1 MKRIAILLAFLA
13 TSATVLV
20 AQNLSVKGTVYDFDS
35 GDVLTPAAVQIFKIS
50 GTDSTYINGT
60 STDDDGVFVINNLS
74 AGNYV
79 ARVSFLGYDNAD
91 KNFSLRSGTPT
102 TDLGKITMRG
112 GQMLDEVAINA
123 VVAKVQMINDTVMFN
138 SAAYK
143 LPEGSSVEDLIRK
156 LPGVQIGSDGN
167 ITVNGKTVSRILVNG
182 KEFFNDDKTVALTQL
197 TADMIEKVKAYEK
210 QSDLARQTG
219 IDDGEEET
227 VLDLQVKKGMAKGWF
242 GNLSVGGGAP
252 LEKEGFDV
260 AALYQVNASLNRFD
274 EDKQFTIMGSASQS
288 SGGMGGFGGMRM
300 GGGVGMGMGGMG
312 MGGGFG
318 GMAGGGGGV
327 NKSYSGGANF
337 AMNLGEEKSQDNYE
351 WEVGGS
357 VNWSHSD
364 NESSSKSSGEQWYT
378 GGMHTYSNSISSNN
392 SGSNSLSGQ
401 LRIEWNKD
409 NYTSLLFQPQFSY
422 SKSNSGSESNSM
434 TFNKDPYQYALS
446 PLDTTTVYSASYN
459 PNNLDLDPLA
469 SYLDSLNDALW
480 NSQHSLNKSNNES
493 KSASGNL
500 QFVRRFGNRGRNVSV
515 RGTYNYSVQTGD
527 QYQRNYQV
535 TSNNVVAGGFGGG
548 AGAGM
553 GGGSAAGMGGGSGA
567 GMGGGSGLYGG
578 GSGASA
584 VVRDTSDLKR
594 LNDNPSDRIN
604 WSVQATYSEPI
615 ATGTYLQFS
624 YQFQYSKQ
632 NSDRAT
638 YDINNDTWGNPWSKP
653 VWLYEDNEKVIN
665 DQLSTNTYYYNLDQT
680 AQIQFRK
687 NATDQSYNFT
697 VGLSVLPQ
705 YSKMNYTGMG
715 LKDTILERTVFNWT
729 PTVQFRY
736 RVTRQEQ
743 INIRYNGRSS
753 QPSMQQLLPITDN
766 SNPLRVSSGNP
777 GLKPTFNNQLS
788 LGYQKY
794 NPVTMGSFNINTS
807 LSNTLRQIQSK
818 TTLLANGGTESRPE
832 NMDGFWANWSANA
845 SVMYNYT
852 FPDDRYS
859 IMSNTSGNF
868 NHQEGWASIVGQEA
882 QLRKTNT
889 TGANESLSAEY
900 RDDYLT
906 VSLDGTL
913 RYQHSTNDL
922 QPERNMD
929 TYDFSYGTSF
939 MAYIPWRNMRLG
951 SDLNMNSRRGYDAEM
966 NTDELIWNASL
977 SFSFLKGNK
986 ASLSLAAYDI
996 LHQRS
1001 TVSRSMSAT
1010 SRTDTENKNITSYFM
1025 ATLTYRL
1032 SLMGDRN
1039 SRQQLRGRGG
1049 MGGGFGGGMG
1059 GFGGGMG
1066 GFGGGMGGGMPMG
1079 GGGFGG
1085 GMF

>member
-1 MKRIAILLAFLA
+1 MKRIATLLAFLT
-13 TSATVLV
+13 TSVTVMF
-20 AQNLSVKGTVYDFDS
+20 AQNLSVKGSVYDFDS
-35 GDVLTPAAVQIFKIS
+35 AEPMYPAAVQIFQIS

-60 STDDDGVFVINNLS
+60 STEEDGTFVINNLKP
-74 AGNYV
+74 GNYV
-79 ARVSFLGYDNAD
+79 ARASFMGYDNAD
-91 KNFSLRSGTPT
+91 KNFSLRSGTT
-102 TDLGKITMRG
+102 VTDLGKITMRG
-112 GQMLDEVAINA
+112 GQMLDEVAVSA

-167 ITVNGKTVSRILVNG
+167 ITVNGKSVSRILVNG

-318 GMAGGGGGV
+318 GMTGGGGGGV

-337 AMNLGEEKSQDNYE
+337 AMNLGDEVSSDNYE

-357 VNWSHSD
+357 INWSHSD
-364 NESSSKSSGEQWYT
+364 NQSSSKSSGEQWYT
-378 GGMHTYSNSISSNN
+378 GGTHTYTNSESSNN

-422 SKSNSGSESNSM
+422 SKSNSGSESNSK
-434 TFNKDPYQYALS
+434 TFNKDPYKYAQS
-446 PLDTTTVYSASYN
+446 PLYDTTAYSQAFN
-459 PNNLDLDPLA
+459 PNNLDLDPA
-469 SYLDSLNDALW
+469 ANYLDSLHAALW
-480 NSQHSLNKSNNES
+480 NSQHSLNKSENIS

-500 QFVRRFGNRGRNVSV
+500 QFVRRFGNRGRNVSI
-515 RGTYNYSVQTGD
+515 RGNYNISNQEGD
-527 QYQRNYQV
+527 QYQRNYQI
-535 TSNNVVAGGFGGG
+535 TSSNVMAGGYGGG

-553 GGGSAAGMGGGSGA
+553 GGGSGA
-567 GMGGGSGLYGG
+567 T
-578 GSGASA
+578 
-584 VVRDTSDLKR
+584 VVKRDTSDLKR
-594 LNDNPSDRIN
+594 LNDNPSDRLS

-638 YDINNDTWGNPWSKP
+638 YDINNDTWGNPWNMP
-653 VWLYEDNEKVIN
+653 EWVYQDNEKVLN
-665 DQLSTNTYYYNLDQT
+665 EKLSTNSYYYNLDQT

-715 LKDTILERTVFNWT
+715 VTDTLLERTVFNWT

-753 QPSMQQLLPITDN
+753 QPQMSQLLDIRDD

-807 LSNTLRQIQSK
+807 VSNTLRQIQSK
-818 TTLLANGGTESRPE
+818 TTLLENGGTESRPE
-832 NMDGFWANWSANA
+832 NMDGFWANWNANA

-859 IMSNTSGNF
+859 IMSNTSGNYS
-868 NHQEGWASIVGQEA
+868 HQEGWASIVGQEA

-929 TYDFSYGTSF
+929 TYDYSYGTSL
-939 MAYIPWRNMRLG
+939 MAYIPWRNMRVG
-951 SDLNMNSRRGYDAEM
+951 SDLNMNSRRGYDSEM

-1001 TVSRSMSAT
+1001 TVNRSMSAT

-1079 GGGFGG
+1079 GGMG

>member
-1 MKRIAILLAFLA
+1 MKRIATLLAFLA
-13 TSATVLV
+13 TSATALI

-35 GDVLTPAAVQIFKIS
+35 AEPLSPAAVQIYQIA
-50 GTDSTYINGT
+50 GTDSTYIGGT
-60 STDDDGVFVINNLS
+60 STDDDGAFVINNLN
-74 AGNYV
+74 AGNFV
-79 ARVSFLGYDNAD
+79 AKVTFIGYDD
-91 KNFSLRSGTPT
+91 VYKNFTLRSGSGT

-112 GQMLDEVAINA
+112 GQMLDEVAISA

-242 GNLSVGGGAP
+242 GNISVGGGAP

-274 EDKQFTIMGSASQS
+274 EDKQFTVMGSASQS

-327 NKSYSGGANF
+327 NKSYSAGANF
-337 AMNLGEEKSQDNYE
+337 AVNLGDEVSSDNYQYE
-351 WEVGGS
+351 LGGS

-364 NESSSKSSGEQWYT
+364 NQSSSKTNSWNAYTSTETWSRNVSSSG
-378 GGMHTYSNSISSNN
+378 
-392 SGSNSLSGQ
+392 SGSNSLSAQ
-401 LRIEWNKD
+401 MRIEWNKD

-422 SKSNSGSESNSM
+422 SESDSWSESQQAQFRS
-434 TFNKDPYQYALS
+434 DPWRIMS
-446 PLDTTTVYSASYN
+446 DPLDTATIYN
-459 PNNLDLDPLA
+459 RSNYPYDQFDIDPNSLDPVA
-469 SYLDSLNDALW
+469 DFVDSLYDYYAKAIW
-480 NSQHSLNKSNNES
+480 NTQNSANNSLSKS

-515 RGTYNYSVQTGD
+515 RGSYNLSHSDSEQK
-527 QYQRNYQV
+527 QRNDQTYYYTPVPTQ
-535 TSNNVVAGGFGGG
+535 NLIRRF
-548 AGAGM
+548 
-553 GGGSAAGMGGGSGA
+553 
-567 GMGGGSGLYGG
+567 
-578 GSGASA
+578 
-584 VVRDTSDLKR
+584 
-594 LNDNPSDRIN
+594 NDNPSDRNSYNI
-604 WSVQATYSEPI
+604 QTTYSEPI
-615 ATGTYLQFS
+615 GTGTYLQFS
-624 YQFQYSKQ
+624 YQYSYSEQ

-638 YDINNDTWGNPWSKP
+638 YNVPDVNYGLDDYWDYTVNANDRDS
-653 VWLYEDNEKVIN
+653 L
-665 DQLSTNTYYYNLDQT
+665 QSTNSYYYNYDQT
-680 AQIQFRK
+680 IQLQFRK

-697 VGLSVLPQ
+697 VGLSILPQ
-705 YSKMNYTGMG
+705 HSKMNYTGMG
-715 LKDTILERTVFNWT
+715 LTDTLLERTVFNWT

-753 QPSMQQLLPITDN
+753 QPSMQQLLPIRDD
-766 SNPLRVSSGNP
+766 SNPLRISSGNP

-807 LSNTLRQIQSK
+807 ISNTLRQIQNKSI
-818 TTLLANGGTESRPE
+818 LLANGGNESMPV
-832 NMDGFWANWSANA
+832 NMDGFWANWNANA

-859 IMSNTSGNF
+859 ITSNTSGNF
-868 NHQEGWASIVGQEA
+868 SHQEGWASELNQDPK
-882 QLRKTNT
+882 LRTTKT
-889 TGANESLSAEY
+889 TGANENLTAEY

-906 VSLDGTL
+906 ISLDGSL
-913 RYQHSTNDL
+913 RYQHSTNDID
-922 QPERNMD
+922 PSRNMD
-929 TYDFSYGTSF
+929 TYDYSYGTSL

-951 SDLNMNSRRGYDAEM
+951 SDLNMNSRRGYDGDM
-966 NTDELIWNASL
+966 NRDELIWNASM

-1010 SRTDTENKNITSYFM
+1010 SRSDTESKNITSYFM

-1039 SRQQLRGRGG
+1039 SRAQLRGNMGG
-1049 MGGGFGGGMG
+1049 M

-1079 GGGFGG
+1079 GGMGGGFGG
-1085 GMF
+1085 GMGGRF

>member
-1 MKRIAILLAFLA
+1 MKRIATLLAFLT
-13 TSATVLV
+13 TSVTVMF
-20 AQNLSVKGTVYDFDS
+20 AQNLSVKGSVYDFDS
-35 GDVLTPAAVQIFKIS
+35 AEPMYPAAVQIFQIS

-60 STDDDGVFVINNLS
+60 STEEDGTFVINNLKP
-74 AGNYV
+74 GNYV
-79 ARVSFLGYDNAD
+79 ARASFMGYDNAD
-91 KNFSLRSGTPT
+91 KNFSLRSGTT
-102 TDLGKITMRG
+102 VTDLGKITMRG
-112 GQMLDEVAINA
+112 GQMLDEVAVSA

-167 ITVNGKTVSRILVNG
+167 ITVNGKSVSRILVNG

-318 GMAGGGGGV
+318 GMTGGGGGGV

-337 AMNLGEEKSQDNYE
+337 AMNLGDEVSSDNYE

-357 VNWSHSD
+357 INWSHSD
-364 NESSSKSSGEQWYT
+364 NQSSSKSSGEQWYT
-378 GGMHTYSNSISSNN
+378 GGTHTYTNSESSNN

-422 SKSNSGSESNSM
+422 SKSNSGSESNSK
-434 TFNKDPYQYALS
+434 TFNKDPYKYAQS
-446 PLDTTTVYSASYN
+446 PLYDTTAYSQAFN
-459 PNNLDLDPLA
+459 PNNLDLDPA
-469 SYLDSLNDALW
+469 ANYLDSLHAALW
-480 NSQHSLNKSNNES
+480 NSQHSLNKSENIS

-500 QFVRRFGNRGRNVSV
+500 QFVRRFGNRGRNVSI
-515 RGTYNYSVQTGD
+515 RGNYNISNQEGD
-527 QYQRNYQV
+527 QYQRNYQI
-535 TSNNVVAGGFGGG
+535 TSSNVMAGGYGGG

-553 GGGSAAGMGGGSGA
+553 GGGSGA
-567 GMGGGSGLYGG
+567 T
-578 GSGASA
+578 
-584 VVRDTSDLKR
+584 VVKRDTSDLKR
-594 LNDNPSDRIN
+594 LNDNPSDRLS

-638 YDINNDTWGNPWSKP
+638 YDINNDTWGNPWNMP
-653 VWLYEDNEKVIN
+653 EWVYQDNEKVLN
-665 DQLSTNTYYYNLDQT
+665 EKLSTNSYYYNLDQT

-715 LKDTILERTVFNWT
+715 VTDTLLERTVFNWT

-753 QPSMQQLLPITDN
+753 QPQMSQLLDIRDD

-807 LSNTLRQIQSK
+807 VSNTLRQIQSK
-818 TTLLANGGTESRPE
+818 TTLLENGGTESRPE
-832 NMDGFWANWSANA
+832 NMDGFWANWNANA

-859 IMSNTSGNF
+859 IMSNTSGNYS
-868 NHQEGWASIVGQEA
+868 HQEGWASIVGQEA

-929 TYDFSYGTSF
+929 TYDYSYGTSL
-939 MAYIPWRNMRLG
+939 MAYIPWRNMRVG
-951 SDLNMNSRRGYDAEM
+951 SDLNMNSRRGYDSEM

-1039 SRQQLRGRGG
+1039 SRQQLRVYHRRGEA
-1049 MGGGFGGGMG
+1049 
-1059 GFGGGMG
+1059 
-1066 GFGGGMGGGMPMG
+1066 
-1079 GGGFGG
+1079 
-1085 GMF
+1085 

>member
-1 MKRIAILLAFLA
+1 MKRIATLLAFLA
-13 TSATVLV
+13 TSATALI

-35 GDVLTPAAVQIFKIS
+35 AEPLSPAAVQIYQIA
-50 GTDSTYINGT
+50 GTDSTYIGGT
-60 STDDDGVFVINNLS
+60 STDDDGAFTINNLN
-74 AGNYV
+74 AGNFV
-79 ARVSFLGYDNAD
+79 AKVTFIGYDD
-91 KNFSLRSGTPT
+91 VYKNFTLRSGSGT

-112 GQMLDEVAINA
+112 GQMLDEVAISA

-242 GNLSVGGGAP
+242 GNISVGGGAP
-252 LEKEGFDV
+252 LEKEGFDI

-274 EDKQFTIMGSASQS
+274 EDKQFTVMGSASQS
-288 SGGMGGFGGMRM
+288 SGGMSGFGGMRM

-327 NKSYSGGANF
+327 NKSYSAGANF
-337 AMNLGEEKSQDNYE
+337 AVNLGDEVSSDNYQYE
-351 WEVGGS
+351 LGGS

-364 NESSSKSSGEQWYT
+364 NQSSSKTNSWNAYTSTETWSRNVSSSG
-378 GGMHTYSNSISSNN
+378 
-392 SGSNSLSGQ
+392 SGSNSLSAQ
-401 LRIEWNKD
+401 MRIEWNKD

-422 SKSNSGSESNSM
+422 SESDSWSESQQAQFRS
-434 TFNKDPYQYALS
+434 DPWKIMS
-446 PLDTTTVYSASYN
+446 DPLDTATIYN
-459 PNNLDLDPLA
+459 RSNYPYEQFDIDPNSLDPVA
-469 SYLDSLNDALW
+469 DFVDSLYDYYAKAIW
-480 NSQHSLNKSNNES
+480 NTQNSANNSLSKS

-515 RGTYNYSVQTGD
+515 RGSYNLSHSDSEQK
-527 QYQRNYQV
+527 QRNDQTYYYTPVPTQ
-535 TSNNVVAGGFGGG
+535 NLIRRF
-548 AGAGM
+548 
-553 GGGSAAGMGGGSGA
+553 
-567 GMGGGSGLYGG
+567 
-578 GSGASA
+578 
-584 VVRDTSDLKR
+584 
-594 LNDNPSDRIN
+594 NDNPSDRNSYNI
-604 WSVQATYSEPI
+604 QTTYSEPI
-615 ATGTYLQFS
+615 GTGTYLQFS
-624 YQFQYSKQ
+624 YQYSYSEQ

-638 YDINNDTWGNPWSKP
+638 YNVPDVNYGLDDYWDYTINANDRDS
-653 VWLYEDNEKVIN
+653 L
-665 DQLSTNTYYYNLDQT
+665 QSTNSYYYNYDQT
-680 AQIQFRK
+680 IQLQFRK

-697 VGLSVLPQ
+697 VGLSILPQ
-705 YSKMNYTGMG
+705 HSKMNYTGMG
-715 LKDTILERTVFNWT
+715 LKDTLLERTVFNWT

-753 QPSMQQLLPITDN
+753 QPSMQQLLPIRDD
-766 SNPLRVSSGNP
+766 SNPLRISSGNP

-807 LSNTLRQIQSK
+807 ISNTLRQIQNKSI
-818 TTLLANGGTESRPE
+818 LLANGGNESMPV
-832 NMDGFWANWSANA
+832 NMDGFWANWNANA
-845 SVMYNYT
+845 SIMYNYT

-859 IMSNTSGNF
+859 ITSNTSGNF
-868 NHQEGWASIVGQEA
+868 SHQEGWASELNQDPK
-882 QLRKTNT
+882 LRTTKT
-889 TGANESLSAEY
+889 TGANENLTAEY

-906 VSLDGTL
+906 ISLDGSL
-913 RYQHSTNDL
+913 RYQHSTNDID
-922 QPERNMD
+922 PSRNMD
-929 TYDFSYGTSF
+929 TYDYSYGTSL

-951 SDLNMNSRRGYDAEM
+951 SDLNMNSRRGYDGDM
-966 NTDELIWNASL
+966 NRDELIWNASM

-1010 SRTDTENKNITSYFM
+1010 SRSDTESKNITSYFM

-1039 SRQQLRGRGG
+1039 SRAQLRGNMGG
-1049 MGGGFGGGMG
+1049 M

-1079 GGGFGG
+1079 GGMGGGFGG
-1085 GMF
+1085 GMGGRF

>member
-1 MKRIAILLAFLA
+1 MKRIATLLAFLA
-13 TSATVLV
+13 TSATALI

-35 GDVLTPAAVQIFKIS
+35 AEPLSPAAVQIYQIA
-50 GTDSTYINGT
+50 GTDSTYIGGT
-60 STDDDGVFVINNLS
+60 STDDDGAFTINNLN
-74 AGNYV
+74 AGNFV
-79 ARVSFLGYDNAD
+79 AKVTFIGYDD
-91 KNFSLRSGTPT
+91 VYKNFTLRSGSGT

-112 GQMLDEVAINA
+112 GQMLDEVAISA

-242 GNLSVGGGAP
+242 GNISVGGGAP

-274 EDKQFTIMGSASQS
+274 EDKQFTVMGSASQS

-327 NKSYSGGANF
+327 NKSYSAGANF
-337 AMNLGEEKSQDNYE
+337 AVNLGDEVSSDNYQYE
-351 WEVGGS
+351 LGGS

-364 NESSSKSSGEQWYT
+364 NQSSSKTNSWNAYTSTETWSRNVSSSG
-378 GGMHTYSNSISSNN
+378 
-392 SGSNSLSGQ
+392 SGSNSLSAQ
-401 LRIEWNKD
+401 MRIEWNKD

-422 SKSNSGSESNSM
+422 SESDSWSESQQAQFRS
-434 TFNKDPYQYALS
+434 DPWKIMS
-446 PLDTTTVYSASYN
+446 DPLDTATIYN
-459 PNNLDLDPLA
+459 RSNYPYEQFDIDPNSLDPVA
-469 SYLDSLNDALW
+469 DFVDSLYDYYAKAIW
-480 NSQHSLNKSNNES
+480 NTQNSANNSLSKS

-515 RGTYNYSVQTGD
+515 RGSYNLSHSDSEQK
-527 QYQRNYQV
+527 QRNDQTYYYTPVPTQ
-535 TSNNVVAGGFGGG
+535 NLIRRF
-548 AGAGM
+548 
-553 GGGSAAGMGGGSGA
+553 
-567 GMGGGSGLYGG
+567 
-578 GSGASA
+578 
-584 VVRDTSDLKR
+584 
-594 LNDNPSDRIN
+594 NDNPSDRNSYNI
-604 WSVQATYSEPI
+604 QTTYSEPI
-615 ATGTYLQFS
+615 GTGTYLQFS
-624 YQFQYSKQ
+624 YQYSYSEQ

-638 YDINNDTWGNPWSKP
+638 YNVPDVNYGLDDYWDYTINANDRDS
-653 VWLYEDNEKVIN
+653 L
-665 DQLSTNTYYYNLDQT
+665 QSTNSYYYNYDQT
-680 AQIQFRK
+680 IQLQFRK

-697 VGLSVLPQ
+697 VGLSILPQ
-705 YSKMNYTGMG
+705 HSKMNYTGMG
-715 LKDTILERTVFNWT
+715 LKDTLLERTVFNWT

-753 QPSMQQLLPITDN
+753 QPSMQQLLPIRDD
-766 SNPLRVSSGNP
+766 SNPLRISSGNP

-807 LSNTLRQIQSK
+807 ISNTLRQIQNKSI
-818 TTLLANGGTESRPE
+818 LLANGGNESMPV
-832 NMDGFWANWSANA
+832 NMDGFWANWNANA
-845 SVMYNYT
+845 SIMYNYT

-859 IMSNTSGNF
+859 ITSNTSGNF
-868 NHQEGWASIVGQEA
+868 SHQEGWASELNQDPK
-882 QLRKTNT
+882 LRTTKT
-889 TGANESLSAEY
+889 TGANENLTAEY

-906 VSLDGTL
+906 ISLDGSL
-913 RYQHSTNDL
+913 RYQHSTNDID
-922 QPERNMD
+922 PSRNMD
-929 TYDFSYGTSF
+929 TYDYSYGTSL

-951 SDLNMNSRRGYDAEM
+951 SDLNMNSRRGYDGDM
-966 NTDELIWNASL
+966 NRDELIWNASM

-1010 SRTDTENKNITSYFM
+1010 SRSDTESKNITSYFM

-1039 SRQQLRGRGG
+1039 SRAQLRGNMGG
-1049 MGGGFGGGMG
+1049 M

-1079 GGGFGG
+1079 GGMGGGFGG
-1085 GMF
+1085 GMGGRF

>member
-1 MKRIAILLAFLA
+1 MKRIATLLALLA
-13 TSATVLV
+13 TSATALL

-35 GDVLTPAAVQIFKIS
+35 AEPLSPAAVQIYQIA
-50 GTDSTYINGT
+50 GTDSTYIGGT
-60 STDDDGVFVINNLS
+60 STDDDGVFVVNNLS
-74 AGNYV
+74 AGNFRAKV
-79 ARVSFLGYDNAD
+79 TFLGYDD
-91 KNFSLRSGTPT
+91 VYKNFTLRSGSGT

-112 GQMLDEVAINA
+112 GQMLEEVAINA

-156 LPGVQIGSDGN
+156 LPGVQISSDGN
-167 ITVNGKTVSRILVNG
+167 ITVNGKQVSRILVNG

-252 LEKEGFDV
+252 LEKEGFDI

-318 GMAGGGGGV
+318 GMTGGGGGV
-327 NKSYSGGANF
+327 SKSYSGGANF
-337 AMNLGEEKSQDNYE
+337 AMNLGNEVSSDNYQY
-351 WEVGGS
+351 EVGGS
-357 VNWSHSD
+357 INWSHSD

-378 GGMHTYSNSISSNN
+378 GGMHTYSNSKSSNN
-392 SGSNSLSGQ
+392 SGSESLSGQ

-422 SKSNSGSESNSM
+422 SKSNSGSASESK
-434 TFNKDPYQYALS
+434 TFNKDPYKYAFS
-446 PLDTTTVYSASYN
+446 PLDTTTIYSVNYN
-459 PNNLDLDPLA
+459 PNNLDLDPAA

-480 NSQHSLNKSNNES
+480 NSQQSLNKSNNVS
-493 KSASGNL
+493 TSASGNL
-500 QFVRRFGNRGRNVSV
+500 QFVRRFGNRGRNVSI
-515 RGTYNYSVQTGD
+515 RGTYNYSNQTGE
-527 QYQRNYQV
+527 QYQRNYQI
-535 TSNNVVAGGFGGG
+535 TSNNVMTGGFGGG
-548 AGAGM
+548 AA
-553 GGGSAAGMGGGSGA
+553 GGGAAPA
-567 GMGGGSGLYGG
+567 TT
-578 GSGASA
+578 
-584 VVRDTSDLKR
+584 VKRDTTDLKR
-594 LNDNPSDRIN
+594 LNDNPSDRLN

-615 ATGTYLQFS
+615 STGTYLQFS

-638 YDINNDTWGNPWSKP
+638 YDINNDTWGNPWDQP
-653 VWLYEDNEKVIN
+653 QWIYEDNEKVIN
-665 DQLSTNTYYYNLDQT
+665 QKLSTNSYYYNLDQT

-705 YSKMNYTGMG
+705 YSKMNYSGMG
-715 LKDTILERTVFNWT
+715 VTDTLLERTVFNWT

-753 QPSMQQLLPITDN
+753 QPQMSQLLDIRDDTD
-766 SNPLRVSSGNP
+766 PFRVSSGNP
-777 GLKPTFNNQLS
+777 DLDPTFNNQLS
-788 LGYQKY
+788 IGYQKY

-807 LSNTLRQIQSK
+807 ISNTLRQIQNRSYQ
-818 TTLLANGGTESRPE
+818 LENGGTRSLPE
-832 NMDGFWANWSANA
+832 NIEGFWANWNANA

-859 IMSNTSGNF
+859 IMSNTSANYQ
-868 NHQEGWASIVGQEA
+868 HQQGYAAKLKQDAV
-882 QLRKTNT
+882 LRTTQT
-889 TGANESLSAEY
+889 TGASESLSAEY

-906 VSLDGTL
+906 VSLDGSL
-913 RYQHSTNDL
+913 RYNHSTNDVN
-922 QPERNMD
+922 PENNMD
-929 TYDFSYGTSF
+929 TYDYSYGTSI

-951 SDLNMNSRRGYDAEM
+951 SDLNMNSRRGYTGDM
-966 NTDELIWNASL
+966 NRDELIWNASL

-1001 TVSRSMSAT
+1001 TVNRSMST
-1010 SRTDTENKNITSYFM
+1010 TTISDSETKNITSYFM

-1049 MGGGFGGGMG
+1049 MGGGFGGG
-1059 GFGGGMG
+1059 FGGGMG

-1085 GMF
+1085 GMMF

>member
-1 MKRIAILLAFLA
+1 MKRIATLLAFLA
-13 TSATVLV
+13 TSATVLL
-20 AQNLSVKGTVYDFDS
+20 AQNLSVKGTVYDYDTADPLS
-35 GDVLTPAAVQIFKIS
+35 PAAVQIYQIS
-50 GTDSTYINGT
+50 GTDSTYIGGN

-74 AGNYV
+74 AGNYR
-79 ARVSFLGYDNAD
+79 ARISYLGYDD
-91 KNFSLRSGTPT
+91 VIKNFTLRSGSGT

-112 GQMLDEVAINA
+112 GQMLDEVAISA

-252 LEKEGFDV
+252 LEKEGFEL

-318 GMAGGGGGV
+318 GMSGGGGGGV
-327 NKSYSGGANF
+327 NKSYSAGANF
-337 AMNLGEEKSQDNYE
+337 AMNLGREISSDNYE
-351 WEVGGS
+351 YEVGGS
-357 VNWSHSD
+357 INWSHSD
-364 NESSSKSSGEQWYT
+364 NQSSSKTNGWNAYTSTETWSRSVSS
-378 GGMHTYSNSISSNN
+378 SA

-401 LRIEWNKD
+401 MRIEWNKD
-409 NYTSLLFQPQFSY
+409 TYTSLLFQPQVSY
-422 SKSNSGSESNSM
+422 SKSDSRSESQNAQFRS
-434 TFNKDPYQYALS
+434 DPWKIMS
-446 PLDTTTVYSASYN
+446 DPLDTSTIYN
-459 PNNLDLDPLA
+459 RINYPYAEFDIDPNSLDPDA
-469 SYLDSLNDALW
+469 DFVDSLYDYYAKAIW
-480 NSQHSLNKSNNES
+480 NTQNSANNSISES

-515 RGTYNYSVQTGD
+515 RGTYNLSHSESIQK
-527 QYQRNYQV
+527 QRNDQTYYYTPAPTQ
-535 TSNNVVAGGFGGG
+535 N
-548 AGAGM
+548 
-553 GGGSAAGMGGGSGA
+553 
-567 GMGGGSGLYGG
+567 LI
-578 GSGASA
+578 
-584 VVRDTSDLKR
+584 KR
-594 LNDNPSDRIN
+594 YNDNPSDRNSFNI
-604 WSVQATYSEPI
+604 QGTYSEPI
-615 ATGTYLQFS
+615 GTGTYLQFS
-624 YQFQYSKQ
+624 YQYSYSEQ

-638 YDINNDTWGNPWSKP
+638 YNVPAANFGVDGFWDYAKS
-653 VWLYEDNEKVIN
+653 LEDRDSV
-665 DQLSTNTYYYNLDQT
+665 QSTNSYYYNYDQT
-680 AQIQFRK
+680 IQLQFRK

-697 VGLSVLPQ
+697 VGLSILPQ
-705 YSKMNYTGMG
+705 HSKMNYTGMG
-715 LKDTILERTVFNWT
+715 LKDTLLERTVFNWT

-753 QPSMQQLLPITDN
+753 QPSMQQLLPIRDT
-766 SNPLRVSSGNP
+766 SNPLRISSGNP

-807 LSNTLRQIQSK
+807 ISNTLRQITNQSI
-818 TTLLANGGTESRPE
+818 LLDNGGSESMPV
-832 NMDGFWANWSANA
+832 NMEGFWANWNANA
-845 SVMYNYT
+845 SIMYNYT

-859 IMSNTSGNF
+859 ITSNTSGNF
-868 NHQEGWASIVGQEA
+868 QHQEGWASELNQA
-882 QLRKTNT
+882 ARLRTSKT
-889 TGANESLSAEY
+889 TGANENLTAEY

-906 VSLDGTL
+906 ISLDGSL
-913 RYQHSTNDL
+913 RYQHSTNDID
-922 QPERNMD
+922 PSRNMD
-929 TYDFSYGTSF
+929 TYDYSYGTSV

-951 SDLNMNSRRGYDAEM
+951 SDLNMNSRRGYDGDM
-966 NTDELIWNASL
+966 NRDELIWNASL

-1001 TVSRSMSAT
+1001 TISRSMSAT
-1010 SRTDTENKNITSYFM
+1010 SRSDVETKNITSYFM

-1049 MGGGFGGGMG
+1049 MGGFGGGMG

-1079 GGGFGG
+1079 GGFGG

>member
-1 MKRIAILLAFLA
+1 MKRIAILLVFLA
-13 TSATVLV
+13 TSATAML
-20 AQNLSVKGTVYDFDS
+20 AQNLSVKGTVYDFDTAEPLS
-35 GDVLTPAAVQIFKIS
+35 PAAVQIYQIS
-50 GTDSTYINGT
+50 GTDSTYIGGA
-60 STDDDGVFVINNLS
+60 STDDDGVFVINNLK

-91 KNFSLRSGTPT
+91 KNFSLRSGTTT

-112 GQMLDEVAINA
+112 GQMLDEVAISA

-252 LEKEGFDV
+252 LQKEGFDV

-337 AMNLGEEKSQDNYE
+337 AMNLGKEVSSDNYQY
-351 WEVGGS
+351 EVGGS

-364 NESSSKSSGEQWYT
+364 NQSSSKSSSEQWYT

-392 SGSNSLSGQ
+392 SGSESLSGQ

-422 SKSNSGSESNSM
+422 SKSNSGSESESK
-434 TFNKDPYQYALS
+434 TFNKDPYQYAFA

-459 PNNLDLDPLA
+459 PNNLDLDPYA

-480 NSQHSLNKSNNES
+480 NSQHSLNKSNNVS

-515 RGTYNYSVQTGD
+515 RGTYNYSNQTGD
-527 QYQRNYQV
+527 QYQRNYQI
-535 TSNNVVAGGFGGG
+535 TSNNVISGGFGGG
-548 AGAGM
+548 SGMGSGSGM
-553 GGGSAAGMGGGSGA
+553 GGGMGMGGGA
-567 GMGGGSGLYGG
+567 TT
-578 GSGASA
+578 
-584 VVRDTSDLKR
+584 VQRDTTDLKR
-594 LNDNPSDRIN
+594 LNDNPSDRVN

-638 YDINNDTWGNPWSKP
+638 YDINNDTWGNPWNQP
-653 VWLYEDNEKVIN
+653 QWIYEDNEKVLN
-665 DQLSTNTYYYNLDQT
+665 QTLSTNSYYYNLDQT

-715 LKDTILERTVFNWT
+715 VVDTLLERTVFNWT

-753 QPSMQQLLPITDN
+753 QPQMSQLLDIRDN

-777 GLKPTFNNQLS
+777 NLLPTFNNQLS

-794 NPVTMGSFNINTS
+794 NPVTMGSFNVNAS
-807 LSNTLRQIQSK
+807 VSNTLRQIQNK

-832 NMDGFWANWSANA
+832 NMDGFWANWNSNLNLT
-845 SVMYNYT
+845 YNYT

-859 IMSNTSGNF
+859 IMSNTTGSF
-868 NHQEGWASIVGQEA
+868 SHQEGWASVVGQEA

-889 TGANESLSAEY
+889 TGANENLSAEY

-906 VSLDGTL
+906 VSLDGSL

-929 TYDFSYGTSF
+929 TYDFSYGTSL

-1001 TVSRSMSAT
+1001 TVNRSMSAT

-1039 SRQQLRGRGG
+1039 SRAQLRGNMGG
-1049 MGGGFGGGMG
+1049 M

-1085 GMF
+1085 GGFGGGMGGRF

>member
-1 MKRIAILLAFLA
+1 MKRIATLLAFLA
-13 TSATVLV
+13 TSATALI

-35 GDVLTPAAVQIFKIS
+35 AEPLSPAAVQIYQIA
-50 GTDSTYINGT
+50 GTDSTYIGGT
-60 STDDDGVFVINNLS
+60 STDDDGAFTINNLN
-74 AGNYV
+74 AGNFV
-79 ARVSFLGYDNAD
+79 AKVTFIGYDD
-91 KNFSLRSGTPT
+91 VYKNFTLRSGSGT

-112 GQMLDEVAINA
+112 GQMLDEVAISA

-252 LEKEGFDV
+252 LQKEGFDV

-327 NKSYSGGANF
+327 NKSYSAGANF
-337 AMNLGEEKSQDNYE
+337 AVNLGDEVSSDNYQYE
-351 WEVGGS
+351 LGGS

-364 NESSSKSSGEQWYT
+364 NQSSSKTNSWNAYTSTETWSRNVSSSG
-378 GGMHTYSNSISSNN
+378 
-392 SGSNSLSGQ
+392 SGSNSLSAQ
-401 LRIEWNKD
+401 MRIEWNKD

-422 SKSNSGSESNSM
+422 SESDSWSESQQAQFRS
-434 TFNKDPYQYALS
+434 DPWKIMS
-446 PLDTTTVYSASYN
+446 DPLDTATIYN
-459 PNNLDLDPLA
+459 RSNYPYEQFDIDPNSLDPVA
-469 SYLDSLNDALW
+469 DFVDSLYDYYAKAIW
-480 NSQHSLNKSNNES
+480 NTQNSANNSLSKS

-515 RGTYNYSVQTGD
+515 RGSYNLSHSDSEQK
-527 QYQRNYQV
+527 QRNDQTYYYTPVPTQ
-535 TSNNVVAGGFGGG
+535 NLIRRF
-548 AGAGM
+548 
-553 GGGSAAGMGGGSGA
+553 
-567 GMGGGSGLYGG
+567 
-578 GSGASA
+578 
-584 VVRDTSDLKR
+584 
-594 LNDNPSDRIN
+594 NDNPSDRNSYNI
-604 WSVQATYSEPI
+604 QTTYSEPI
-615 ATGTYLQFS
+615 GTGTYLQFS
-624 YQFQYSKQ
+624 YQYSYSEQ

-638 YDINNDTWGNPWSKP
+638 YNVPDVNYGLDDYWDYTINANDRDS
-653 VWLYEDNEKVIN
+653 L
-665 DQLSTNTYYYNLDQT
+665 QSTNSYYYNYDQT
-680 AQIQFRK
+680 IQLQFRK

-697 VGLSVLPQ
+697 VGLSILPQ
-705 YSKMNYTGMG
+705 HSKMNYTGMG
-715 LKDTILERTVFNWT
+715 LKDTLLERTVFNWT

-753 QPSMQQLLPITDN
+753 QPSMQQLLPIRDD
-766 SNPLRVSSGNP
+766 SNPLRISSGNP

-807 LSNTLRQIQSK
+807 ISNTLRQIQNKSI
-818 TTLLANGGTESRPE
+818 LLANGGNESMPV
-832 NMDGFWANWSANA
+832 NMDGFWANWNANA
-845 SVMYNYT
+845 SIMYNYT

-859 IMSNTSGNF
+859 ITSNTSGNF
-868 NHQEGWASIVGQEA
+868 SHQEGWASELNQDPK
-882 QLRKTNT
+882 LRTTKT
-889 TGANESLSAEY
+889 TGANENLTAEY

-906 VSLDGTL
+906 ISLDGSL
-913 RYQHSTNDL
+913 RYQHSTNDID
-922 QPERNMD
+922 PSRNMD
-929 TYDFSYGTSF
+929 TYDYSYGTSL

-951 SDLNMNSRRGYDAEM
+951 SDLNMNSRRGYDGDM
-966 NTDELIWNASL
+966 NRDELIWNASM

-1010 SRTDTENKNITSYFM
+1010 SRSDTESKNITSYFM

-1039 SRQQLRGRGG
+1039 SRAQLRGNMGG
-1049 MGGGFGGGMG
+1049 M

-1079 GGGFGG
+1079 GGMGGGFGG
-1085 GMF
+1085 GMGGRF

>member
-1 MKRIAILLAFLA
+1 MKRIATLLAFLA
-13 TSATVLV
+13 TSATALI

-35 GDVLTPAAVQIFKIS
+35 AEPLSPAAVQIYQIA
-50 GTDSTYINGT
+50 GTDSTYIGGT
-60 STDDDGVFVINNLS
+60 STDDDGAFTINNLN
-74 AGNYV
+74 AGNFV
-79 ARVSFLGYDNAD
+79 AKVTFIGYDD
-91 KNFSLRSGTPT
+91 VYKNFTLRSGSGT

-112 GQMLDEVAINA
+112 GQMLDEVAISA

-242 GNLSVGGGAP
+242 GNISLGGGAP

-274 EDKQFTIMGSASQS
+274 EDKQFTVMGSASQS

-327 NKSYSGGANF
+327 NKSYSAGANF
-337 AMNLGEEKSQDNYE
+337 AVNLGDEVSSDNYQYE
-351 WEVGGS
+351 LGGS

-364 NESSSKSSGEQWYT
+364 NQSSSKTNSWNAYTSTETWSRNVSASG
-378 GGMHTYSNSISSNN
+378 
-392 SGSNSLSGQ
+392 SGSNSLSAQ
-401 LRIEWNKD
+401 MRIEWNKD

-422 SKSNSGSESNSM
+422 SESDSWSESKQAQFRS
-434 TFNKDPYQYALS
+434 DPWKIMS
-446 PLDTTTVYSASYN
+446 DPLDSTTIYNRSNYPYSEFDIDPAS
-459 PNNLDLDPLA
+459 LDPVA
-469 SYLDSLNDALW
+469 DFVDSLYYYFTKARW
-480 NSQHSLNKSNNES
+480 NTQESANNSLSKST
-493 KSASGNL
+493 SASGNL

-515 RGTYNYSVQTGD
+515 RGSYNLSHSESEQK
-527 QYQRNYQV
+527 QRNDQTYYYTPIPTQ
-535 TSNNVVAGGFGGG
+535 NLIRRF
-548 AGAGM
+548 
-553 GGGSAAGMGGGSGA
+553 
-567 GMGGGSGLYGG
+567 
-578 GSGASA
+578 
-584 VVRDTSDLKR
+584 
-594 LNDNPSDRIN
+594 NDNPSDRNSFNI
-604 WSVQATYSEPI
+604 QGTYSEPI
-615 ATGTYLQFS
+615 STGTYLQFS
-624 YQFQYSKQ
+624 YQYSYSEQ

-638 YDINNDTWGNPWSKP
+638 YNVPDASYGLDNYWDYTVNPADRDT
-653 VWLYEDNEKVIN
+653 L
-665 DQLSTNTYYYNLDQT
+665 QSTNSYYYNYDQT
-680 AQIQFRK
+680 IQLQFRK

-697 VGLSVLPQ
+697 VGLSILPQ
-705 YSKMNYTGMG
+705 HSKMNYTGMG
-715 LKDTILERTVFNWT
+715 LKDTLLERTVFNWT

-753 QPSMQQLLPITDN
+753 QPSMQQLLPIRDD

-777 GLKPTFNNQLS
+777 GLKPTFNNNLS

-807 LSNTLRQIQSK
+807 VSNTMRQIQNKSI
-818 TTLLANGGTESRPE
+818 LLENGGSESVPVNMEGFLANW
-832 NMDGFWANWSANA
+832 DANLNLT
-845 SVMYNYT
+845 YNYT

-859 IMSNTSGNF
+859 IMSNTTGSF
-868 NHQEGWASIVGQEA
+868 RHQEGWASELNQEA
-882 QLRKTNT
+882 KLRTTKT

-906 VSLDGTL
+906 ISLDGSL
-913 RYQHSTNDL
+913 RYQHSTNDID
-922 QPERNMD
+922 PSRNMD
-929 TYDFSYGTSF
+929 TYDYSYGTSV

-951 SDLNMNSRRGYDAEM
+951 SDLNMNSRRGYDGDM
-966 NTDELIWNASL
+966 NRDELIWNASM

-1010 SRTDTENKNITSYFM
+1010 SRSDTESKNITSYFM

-1039 SRQQLRGRGG
+1039 SRAQLRGNMGG
-1049 MGGGFGGGMG
+1049 M

-1079 GGGFGG
+1079 GGMGGGFGG
-1085 GMF
+1085 GMGGRF

>member
-1 MKRIAILLAFLA
+1 MKRIATLLAFLA
-13 TSATVLV
+13 TSATALI

-35 GDVLTPAAVQIFKIS
+35 AEPLSPAAVQIYQIA
-50 GTDSTYINGT
+50 GTDSTYIGGT
-60 STDDDGVFVINNLS
+60 STDDDGAFVINNLN
-74 AGNYV
+74 AGNFV
-79 ARVSFLGYDNAD
+79 AKVTFIGYDD
-91 KNFSLRSGTPT
+91 VYKNFTLRSGSGT

-112 GQMLDEVAINA
+112 GQMLDEVAISA

-242 GNLSVGGGAP
+242 GNISVGGGAP

-274 EDKQFTIMGSASQS
+274 EDKQFTVMGSASQS

-318 GMAGGGGGV
+318 GMTGGGGGGV
-327 NKSYSGGANF
+327 NKSYSAGANF
-337 AMNLGEEKSQDNYE
+337 AVNLGDEVSSDNYQYE
-351 WEVGGS
+351 LGGS

-364 NESSSKSSGEQWYT
+364 NQSSSKTNSWNAYTSTETWSRNVSSSG
-378 GGMHTYSNSISSNN
+378 
-392 SGSNSLSGQ
+392 SGSNSLSAQ
-401 LRIEWNKD
+401 MRIEWNKD

-422 SKSNSGSESNSM
+422 SESDSWSESQQAQFRS
-434 TFNKDPYQYALS
+434 DPWRIMS
-446 PLDTTTVYSASYN
+446 DPLDTATIYN
-459 PNNLDLDPLA
+459 RSNYPYDQFDIDPNSLDPVA
-469 SYLDSLNDALW
+469 DFVDSLYDYYAKAIW
-480 NSQHSLNKSNNES
+480 NTQNSANNSLSKS

-515 RGTYNYSVQTGD
+515 RGSYNLSHSDSEQK
-527 QYQRNYQV
+527 QRNDQTYYYTPVPTQ
-535 TSNNVVAGGFGGG
+535 NLIRRF
-548 AGAGM
+548 
-553 GGGSAAGMGGGSGA
+553 
-567 GMGGGSGLYGG
+567 
-578 GSGASA
+578 
-584 VVRDTSDLKR
+584 
-594 LNDNPSDRIN
+594 NDNPSDRNSYNI
-604 WSVQATYSEPI
+604 QTTYSEPI
-615 ATGTYLQFS
+615 GTGTYLQFS
-624 YQFQYSKQ
+624 YQYSYSEQ

-638 YDINNDTWGNPWSKP
+638 YNVPDVNYGLDNYWDYTVNANDRDS
-653 VWLYEDNEKVIN
+653 L
-665 DQLSTNTYYYNLDQT
+665 QSTNSYYYNYDQT
-680 AQIQFRK
+680 IQLQFRK

-697 VGLSVLPQ
+697 VGLSILPQ
-705 YSKMNYTGMG
+705 HSKMNYTGMG
-715 LKDTILERTVFNWT
+715 LTDTLLERTVFNWT

-753 QPSMQQLLPITDN
+753 QPSMQQLLPIRDD
-766 SNPLRVSSGNP
+766 SNPLRISSGNP

-807 LSNTLRQIQSK
+807 ISNTLRQIQNKSI
-818 TTLLANGGTESRPE
+818 LLANGGNESMPV
-832 NMDGFWANWSANA
+832 NMDGFWANWNANA

-859 IMSNTSGNF
+859 ITSNTSGNF
-868 NHQEGWASIVGQEA
+868 SHQEGWASELNQDPK
-882 QLRKTNT
+882 LRTTKT
-889 TGANESLSAEY
+889 TGANENLTAEY

-906 VSLDGTL
+906 ISLDGSL
-913 RYQHSTNDL
+913 RYQHSTNDID
-922 QPERNMD
+922 PSRNMD
-929 TYDFSYGTSF
+929 TYDYSYGTSL

-951 SDLNMNSRRGYDAEM
+951 SDLNMNSRRGYDGDM
-966 NTDELIWNASL
+966 NRDELIWNASM

-1010 SRTDTENKNITSYFM
+1010 SRSDTESKNITSYFM

-1039 SRQQLRGRGG
+1039 SRAQLRGNMGG
-1049 MGGGFGGGMG
+1049 M

-1079 GGGFGG
+1079 GGMGGGFGG
-1085 GMF
+1085 GMGGRF

>member
-1 MKRIAILLAFLA
+1 MKRIVTLLAFLA
-13 TSATVLV
+13 TSATVLF
-20 AQNLSVKGTVYDFDS
+20 AQNLSVKGSVYDFDS
-35 GDVLTPAAVQIFKIS
+35 AEPMYPANVQIYQIS
-50 GTDSTYINGT
+50 GTDSTYVTGA
-60 STDDDGVFVINNLS
+60 STEEDGSFVINNLS
-74 AGNYV
+74 PGNYV
-79 ARVSFLGYDNAD
+79 ARASFTGYDNAD
-91 KNFSLRSGTPT
+91 KNFTLRSGTAV

-112 GQMLDEVAINA
+112 GQMLDEVAISA

-288 SGGMGGFGGMRM
+288 SGGMSGMGGMRM
-300 GGGVGMGMGGMG
+300 GGGVGMGMGGFG

-318 GMAGGGGGV
+318 GMMGGGGGGV

-337 AMNLGEEKSQDNYE
+337 AMNLGKEISSDNYQY
-351 WEVGGS
+351 EVGGS
-357 VNWSHSD
+357 INWSHSD
-364 NESSSKSSGEQWYT
+364 NQSSSKTNSWNAYT
-378 GGMHTYSNSISSNN
+378 STETWSRSISSNG

-401 LRIEWNKD
+401 MRIEWNKD
-409 NYTSLLFQPQFSY
+409 TYTSLLFQPQFSY
-422 SKSNSGSESNSM
+422 SKSDSWSESQNAQFRS
-434 TFNKDPYQYALS
+434 DPWKIMS
-446 PLDTTTVYSASYN
+446 DPLDTSTIYNRSNYPYSEFDID
-459 PNNLDLDPLA
+459 PNSLDPVA
-469 SYLDSLNDALW
+469 DFVDSLYDYYNKAIW
-480 NSQHSLNKSNNES
+480 NTQQSANNSVSTS

-515 RGTYNYSVQTGD
+515 RGSYNLSHSDSEQK
-527 QYQRNYQV
+527 QRNNQTYYYTPVPTQ
-535 TSNNVVAGGFGGG
+535 NLIRRF
-548 AGAGM
+548 
-553 GGGSAAGMGGGSGA
+553 
-567 GMGGGSGLYGG
+567 
-578 GSGASA
+578 
-584 VVRDTSDLKR
+584 
-594 LNDNPSDRIN
+594 NDNPSDRNSYNI
-604 WSVQATYSEPI
+604 QTTYSEPI
-615 ATGTYLQFS
+615 GTGTYLQFS
-624 YQFQYSKQ
+624 YQYSYSEQ

-638 YDINNDTWGNPWSKP
+638 YNVPDVNFGVDGAWDYAKS
-653 VWLYEDNEKVIN
+653 LEDR
-665 DQLSTNTYYYNLDQT
+665 DSTLSTNSYYYNYDQT
-680 AQIQFRK
+680 IQLQFRK

-697 VGLSVLPQ
+697 VGLSILPQ
-705 YSKMNYTGMG
+705 HSKMNYTGMG
-715 LKDTILERTVFNWT
+715 LTDTLLERTVFNWT

-753 QPSMQQLLPITDN
+753 QPSMQQLLPIRDD
-766 SNPLRVSSGNP
+766 SNPLRISSGNP

-807 LSNTLRQIQSK
+807 ISNTMRQIQNKSI
-818 TTLLANGGTESRPE
+818 LLENGGSESLPV
-832 NMDGFWANWSANA
+832 NMDGFWANWNASA

-859 IMSNTSGNF
+859 ITSNTSGNF
-868 NHQEGWASIVGQEA
+868 SHQEGWASELNQEA
-882 QLRKTNT
+882 KLRTTKT
-889 TGANESLSAEY
+889 TGANESLTAEY

-906 VSLDGTL
+906 ISLDGSL
-913 RYQHSTNDL
+913 RYQHSVNDID
-922 QPERNMD
+922 PSRNMD
-929 TYDFSYGTSF
+929 TYDYSYGTSL

-951 SDLNMNSRRGYDAEM
+951 SDLNMNSRRGYDGDM
-966 NTDELIWNASL
+966 NRDELIWNASL

-986 ASLSLAAYDI
+986 ASLSLSAYDI

-1049 MGGGFGGGMG
+1049 MGGFGGGMG

-1066 GFGGGMGGGMPMG
+1066 GFGGGMGGGF

>member
-1 MKRIAILLAFLA
+1 MKRIATLLAFLA
-13 TSATVLV
+13 TSATALI

-35 GDVLTPAAVQIFKIS
+35 AEPLSPAAVQIYQIA
-50 GTDSTYINGT
+50 GTDSTYIGGT
-60 STDDDGVFVINNLS
+60 STDDDGAFVINNLS
-74 AGNYV
+74 AGNFV
-79 ARVSFLGYDNAD
+79 AKVTFIGYDD
-91 KNFSLRSGTPT
+91 VFKNFTLRSGSGT

-112 GQMLDEVAINA
+112 GQMLDEVAISA

-167 ITVNGKTVSRILVNG
+167 ITVNGKQVSRILVNG

-242 GNLSVGGGAP
+242 GNISLGGGAP

-274 EDKQFTIMGSASQS
+274 EDKQFTVMGSASQS

-318 GMAGGGGGV
+318 GMSGGGGGV
-327 NKSYSGGANF
+327 NKSYSAGANF
-337 AMNLGEEKSQDNYE
+337 AVNLGNEVSSDNYQYE
-351 WEVGGS
+351 LGGS

-364 NESSSKSSGEQWYT
+364 NQSSSKTNSWNAYTSTETWSRNVSASGS
-378 GGMHTYSNSISSNN
+378 GSNSISA
-392 SGSNSLSGQ
+392 Q
-401 LRIEWNKD
+401 MRIEWNKD

-422 SKSNSGSESNSM
+422 SESDSWSKSQQAQFRS
-434 TFNKDPYQYALS
+434 DPWKIMS
-446 PLDTTTVYSASYN
+446 DPLDTATIYNRANYPYSEFDIDPAS
-459 PNNLDLDPLA
+459 LDPVA
-469 SYLDSLNDALW
+469 DFVDSLYDYYAKAIW
-480 NSQHSLNKSNNES
+480 NTQNSANNSLSKST
-493 KSASGNL
+493 SASGNL

-515 RGTYNYSVQTGD
+515 RGSYNLSHSESEQK
-527 QYQRNYQV
+527 QRNDQTYYYTPTPTQ
-535 TSNNVVAGGFGGG
+535 NLIRRF
-548 AGAGM
+548 
-553 GGGSAAGMGGGSGA
+553 
-567 GMGGGSGLYGG
+567 
-578 GSGASA
+578 
-584 VVRDTSDLKR
+584 
-594 LNDNPSDRIN
+594 NDNPSDRNSFNI
-604 WSVQATYSEPI
+604 QGTYSEPI
-615 ATGTYLQFS
+615 STGTYLQFS
-624 YQFQYSKQ
+624 YQYSYSEQ

-638 YDINNDTWGNPWSKP
+638 YNVPDASYGLDNYWDYTVNPADRDT
-653 VWLYEDNEKVIN
+653 L
-665 DQLSTNTYYYNLDQT
+665 QSTNSYYYNYDQT
-680 AQIQFRK
+680 IQLQFRK

-697 VGLSVLPQ
+697 VGLSILPQ
-705 YSKMNYTGMG
+705 HSKMNYTGMG
-715 LKDTILERTVFNWT
+715 LKDTLLERTVFNWT

-753 QPSMQQLLPITDN
+753 QPSMQQLLPIRDD
-766 SNPLRVSSGNP
+766 SNPLRISSGNP

-794 NPVTMGSFNINTS
+794 NPVTMGSFNINAS
-807 LSNTLRQIQSK
+807 ISNTMRQITNKSI
-818 TTLLANGGTESRPE
+818 LLENGGSESLPV
-832 NMDGFWANWSANA
+832 NMDGFWANWNSNLNLT
-845 SVMYNYT
+845 YNYT

-859 IMSNTSGNF
+859 IMSNTTGSF
-868 NHQEGWASIVGQEA
+868 SHQEGWASELNQEA
-882 QLRKTNT
+882 KLRTTRT
-889 TGANESLSAEY
+889 TGANENLSAEY

-906 VSLDGTL
+906 ISLDGSL
-913 RYQHSTNDL
+913 RYQHSTNDID
-922 QPERNMD
+922 PSRNMD
-929 TYDFSYGTSF
+929 TYDYSYGTSV

-951 SDLNMNSRRGYDAEM
+951 SDLNMNSRRGYDGDM
-966 NTDELIWNASL
+966 NRDELIWNASM

-1001 TVSRSMSAT
+1001 TISRSMSAT
-1010 SRTDTENKNITSYFM
+1010 SRSDTESKNITSYFM

-1039 SRQQLRGRGG
+1039 SRAQLRGN
-1049 MGGGFGGGMG
+1049 MGGFGG

-1085 GMF
+1085 GMGGRF

>member
-1 MKRIAILLAFLA
+1 MKRIATLLAFLV
-13 TSATVLV
+13 TSASALF
-20 AQNLSVKGTVYDFDS
+20 AQNLSVKGSIYDFDS
-35 GDVLTPAAVQIFKIS
+35 GEALFPAAVQIYQVA
-50 GTDSTYINGT
+50 GTDSTYINGA
-60 STDDDGVFVINNLS
+60 STDDDGAFVINNLKP
-74 AGNYV
+74 GNYV
-79 ARVSFLGYDNAD
+79 ARASFMGYDDAF
-91 KNFSLRSGTPT
+91 KNFSLKSGSGT
-102 TDLGKITMRG
+102 TDLGKITMRSG
-112 GQMLDEVAINA
+112 LMLDEVAISA
-123 VVAKVQMINDTVMFN
+123 TVAKVQMINDTVMFN
-138 SAAYK
+138 SAAFK

-156 LPGVQIGSDGN
+156 LPGIQIGSDGN
-167 ITVNGKTVSRILVNG
+167 ITVNGKNVSRILVNG
-182 KEFFNDDKTVALTQL
+182 KEFFSDDKTVALTQL

-252 LEKEGFDV
+252 LEKEGFDL

-274 EDKQFTIMGSASQS
+274 EDKQFTVMGSASQS

-318 GMAGGGGGV
+318 GMSGGGGGGV
-327 NKSYSGGANF
+327 NKSYSAGANF
-337 AMNLGEEKSQDNYE
+337 AINLGEEKSQDNYE

-364 NESSSKSSGEQWYT
+364 NQSSSKTNNWNAYT
-378 GGMHTYSNSISSNN
+378 TSETWSRNVSASH
-392 SGSNSLSGQ
+392 SGSNSLSGNM
-401 LRIEWNKD
+401 RIEWNKD

-422 SKSNSGSESNSM
+422 SESDSWSESQQAQFRSNPWKIMS
-434 TFNKDPYQYALS
+434 D
-446 PLDTTTVYSASYN
+446 PLDTSTIYTRANYPYAEFDID
-459 PNNLDLDPLA
+459 PNSLDPVA
-469 SYLDSLNDALW
+469 DFVDSLRAYYDKAIW
-480 NSQHSLNKSNNES
+480 NTQNSANKSLSKS

-515 RGTYNYSVQTGD
+515 RGTYNLSHSESEQK
-527 QYQRNYQV
+527 QRNDQTYFNTNPMTGQ
-535 TSNNVVAGGFGGG
+535 TSSNTNLIRRF
-548 AGAGM
+548 
-553 GGGSAAGMGGGSGA
+553 
-567 GMGGGSGLYGG
+567 
-578 GSGASA
+578 
-584 VVRDTSDLKR
+584 
-594 LNDNPSDRIN
+594 NDNPSDRN
-604 WSVQATYSEPI
+604 SLSVQATYSEPI
-615 ATGTYLQFS
+615 ATGTYLQLS
-624 YQFQYSKQ
+624 YQYSYSEQ

-638 YDINNDTWGNPWSKP
+638 YNVPDVNFGLNDFWNYAVNAADRDS
-653 VWLYEDNEKVIN
+653 L
-665 DQLSTNTYYYNLDQT
+665 QSTNSYYYNYDQT
-680 AQIQFRK
+680 IQLQFRK

-705 YSKMNYTGMG
+705 HSKMNYTGMG
-715 LKDTILERTVFNWT
+715 LTDTLLERTVFNWT

-753 QPSMQQLLPITDN
+753 QPSMQQLLPIRDD

-807 LSNTLRQIQSK
+807 ISNTLRQITNKSI
-818 TTLLANGGTESRPE
+818 LLENGGSESLPV
-832 NMDGFWANWSANA
+832 NMDGFWANWNANA

-859 IMSNTSGNF
+859 ITSNTSGNF
-868 NHQEGWASIVGQEA
+868 QHQEGWASEKNLSM
-882 QLRKTNT
+882 LRTTKTI
-889 TGANESLSAEY
+889 GANENLTAEY

-906 VSLDGTL
+906 VSLDGSL
-913 RYQHSTNDL
+913 RYQHSTNDID
-922 QPERNMD
+922 PSRNMD
-929 TYDFSYGTSF
+929 TYDYSYGTSL

-951 SDLNMNSRRGYDAEM
+951 SDLNMNSRRGYDGDM
-966 NTDELIWNASL
+966 NRDELIWNASL

-1001 TVSRSMSAT
+1001 TISRSMSAT
-1010 SRTDTENKNITSYFM
+1010 SRSDTESKNITSYFM

-1039 SRQQLRGRGG
+1039 SRAQLRGN
-1049 MGGGFGGGMG
+1049 MGFGGGMG

-1079 GGGFGG
+1079 GGMGG
-1085 GMF
+1085 GMMF

>member
-1 MKRIAILLAFLA
+1 MKRIATLLAFLA
-13 TSATVLV
+13 TSATALF

-35 GDVLTPAAVQIFKIS
+35 AEPLYPANVSIYQIS
-50 GTDSTYINGT
+50 GTDSTFIGGA
-60 STDDDGVFVINNLS
+60 STEEDGSFVVANLK

-79 ARVSFLGYDNAD
+79 AHVTFIGYDDAN
-91 KNFSLRSGTPT
+91 KNFTLRSGSTT

-112 GQMLDEVAINA
+112 GQMLEEVAISA

-167 ITVNGKTVSRILVNG
+167 ITVNGKSVSRILVNG

-318 GMAGGGGGV
+318 GMMGGGGGV
-327 NKSYSGGANF
+327 NKSYSAGANF
-337 AMNLGEEKSQDNYE
+337 AMNLGNEVSSDNYQYE
-351 WEVGGS
+351 LGGS

-364 NESSSKSSGEQWYT
+364 NQSSSKTNSWNAYTSTETWSRNVSANGSG
-378 GGMHTYSNSISSNN
+378 SNSISA
-392 SGSNSLSGQ
+392 Q
-401 LRIEWNKD
+401 MRIEWNKD

-422 SKSNSGSESNSM
+422 SESDSWSESQQAQFRS
-434 TFNKDPYQYALS
+434 DPWKIMS
-446 PLDTTTVYSASYN
+446 DPLDTATIYNRANYPYEQFDIDPAS
-459 PNNLDLDPLA
+459 LDPVA
-469 SYLDSLNDALW
+469 DFVDSLYDYYNKAIW
-480 NSQHSLNKSNNES
+480 NTQNSANNSLSKST
-493 KSASGNL
+493 SASGNI

-515 RGTYNYSVQTGD
+515 RGTYNLSHSESEQK
-527 QYQRNYQV
+527 QRNDQTYYYTPIPTQ
-535 TSNNVVAGGFGGG
+535 NLIRRF
-548 AGAGM
+548 
-553 GGGSAAGMGGGSGA
+553 
-567 GMGGGSGLYGG
+567 
-578 GSGASA
+578 
-584 VVRDTSDLKR
+584 
-594 LNDNPSDRIN
+594 NDNPSDRNSYNI
-604 WSVQATYSEPI
+604 QATYSEPI

-624 YQFQYSKQ
+624 YQYAYSEQ

-638 YDINNDTWGNPWSKP
+638 YNVPDANFGLNNYWDYTTNPADRDT
-653 VWLYEDNEKVIN
+653 L
-665 DQLSTNTYYYNLDQT
+665 QSTNSYYYNYDQT
-680 AQIQFRK
+680 IQLQFRK

-697 VGLSVLPQ
+697 VGLSILPQ
-705 YSKMNYTGMG
+705 HSKMNYTGMG
-715 LKDTILERTVFNWT
+715 LKDTLLERTVFNWT

-753 QPSMQQLLPITDN
+753 QPSMQQLLPIRDD
-766 SNPLRVSSGNP
+766 SNPLRISSGNP

-788 LGYQKY
+788 VGYQKY
-794 NPVTMGSFNINTS
+794 NPVTMGSFNVNASI
-807 LSNTLRQIQSK
+807 SNTMRQITNKSI
-818 TTLLANGGTESRPE
+818 LLENGGSESLPV
-832 NMDGFWANWSANA
+832 NMDGFWANWNSNLNLT
-845 SVMYNYT
+845 YNYT

-859 IMSNTSGNF
+859 IMSNTTGSF
-868 NHQEGWASIVGQEA
+868 QHQEGWASELNQEA
-882 QLRKTNT
+882 KLRTTKTI
-889 TGANESLSAEY
+889 GANESLSAEY

-906 VSLDGTL
+906 ISLDGSL
-913 RYQHSTNDL
+913 RYQHSTNDID
-922 QPERNMD
+922 PSRNMD
-929 TYDFSYGTSF
+929 TYDYSYGTSV

-951 SDLNMNSRRGYDAEM
+951 SDLNMNSRRGYDGDM
-966 NTDELIWNASL
+966 NRDELIWNASL

-1001 TVSRSMSAT
+1001 TISRSMSAT
-1010 SRTDTENKNITSYFM
+1010 SRSDTESKNITSYFM

-1039 SRQQLRGRGG
+1039 SRAQLRGN
-1049 MGGGFGGGMG
+1049 MGGFGG

-1085 GMF
+1085 GMGGRF

>member
-1 MKRIAILLAFLA
+1 MKRIATLLAFLA
-13 TSATVLV
+13 TSATALI

-35 GDVLTPAAVQIFKIS
+35 AEPLSPAAVQIYQIA
-50 GTDSTYINGT
+50 GTDSTYIGGT
-60 STDDDGVFVINNLS
+60 STDDDGAFVINNLN
-74 AGNYV
+74 AGNFV
-79 ARVSFLGYDNAD
+79 AKVTFIGYDD
-91 KNFSLRSGTPT
+91 VYKNFTLRSGSGT

-112 GQMLDEVAINA
+112 GQMLDEVAISA

-242 GNLSVGGGAP
+242 GNISVGGGAP

-274 EDKQFTIMGSASQS
+274 EDKQFTVMGSASQS

-327 NKSYSGGANF
+327 NKSYSAGANF
-337 AMNLGEEKSQDNYE
+337 AVNLGDEVSSDNYQYE
-351 WEVGGS
+351 LGGS

-364 NESSSKSSGEQWYT
+364 NQSSSKTNSWNAYTSTETWSRNVSSSG
-378 GGMHTYSNSISSNN
+378 
-392 SGSNSLSGQ
+392 SGSNSLSAQ
-401 LRIEWNKD
+401 MRIEWNKD

-422 SKSNSGSESNSM
+422 SESDSWSESQQAQFRS
-434 TFNKDPYQYALS
+434 DPWRIMS
-446 PLDTTTVYSASYN
+446 DPLDTATIYN
-459 PNNLDLDPLA
+459 RSNYPYDQFDIDPNSLDPVA
-469 SYLDSLNDALW
+469 DFVDSLYDYYAKAIW
-480 NSQHSLNKSNNES
+480 NTQNSANNSLSKS

-515 RGTYNYSVQTGD
+515 RGSYNLSHSDSEQK
-527 QYQRNYQV
+527 QRNDQTYYYTPVPTQ
-535 TSNNVVAGGFGGG
+535 NLIRRF
-548 AGAGM
+548 
-553 GGGSAAGMGGGSGA
+553 
-567 GMGGGSGLYGG
+567 
-578 GSGASA
+578 
-584 VVRDTSDLKR
+584 
-594 LNDNPSDRIN
+594 NDNPSDRNSYNI
-604 WSVQATYSEPI
+604 QTTYSEPI
-615 ATGTYLQFS
+615 GTGTYLQFS
-624 YQFQYSKQ
+624 YQYSYSEQ

-638 YDINNDTWGNPWSKP
+638 YNVPDVNYGLDNYWDYTVNANDRDS
-653 VWLYEDNEKVIN
+653 L
-665 DQLSTNTYYYNLDQT
+665 QSTNSYYYNYDQT
-680 AQIQFRK
+680 IQLQFRK

-697 VGLSVLPQ
+697 VGLSILPQ
-705 YSKMNYTGMG
+705 HSKMNYTGMG
-715 LKDTILERTVFNWT
+715 LTDTLLERTVFNWT

-753 QPSMQQLLPITDN
+753 QPSMQQLLPIRDD
-766 SNPLRVSSGNP
+766 SNPLRISSGNP

-807 LSNTLRQIQSK
+807 ISNTLRQIQNKSI
-818 TTLLANGGTESRPE
+818 LLANGGNESMPV
-832 NMDGFWANWSANA
+832 NMDGFWANWNANA

-859 IMSNTSGNF
+859 ITSNTSGNF
-868 NHQEGWASIVGQEA
+868 SHQEGWASELNQDPK
-882 QLRKTNT
+882 LRTTKT
-889 TGANESLSAEY
+889 TGANENLTAEY

-906 VSLDGTL
+906 ISLDGSL
-913 RYQHSTNDL
+913 RYQHSTNDID
-922 QPERNMD
+922 PSRNMD
-929 TYDFSYGTSF
+929 TYDYSYGTSL

-951 SDLNMNSRRGYDAEM
+951 SDLNMNSRRGYDGDM
-966 NTDELIWNASL
+966 NRDELIWNASM

-1010 SRTDTENKNITSYFM
+1010 SRSDTESKNITSYFM

-1039 SRQQLRGRGG
+1039 SRAQLRGNMGG
-1049 MGGGFGGGMG
+1049 M

-1079 GGGFGG
+1079 GGMGGGFGG
-1085 GMF
+1085 GMGGRF